1 MEHPPLRVLLIDDEE
16 VFSILLRRML
26 KNIPGKTYEIEWAA
40 TYEDGL
46 AKMREQRHDVYL
58 LDHYL
63 GAKTGLDL
71 LREATGVGL
80 SAPIIMLTGS
90 SDPAVDAQAAELG
103 AADYLL
109 KDKLDPVVLER
120 SIRYSVQQAAT
131 FHALQRSNE
140 RFRLL
145 FERSMDAILI
155 SDDQGRFVEVNTA
168 ACKLLGASRDRL
180 LKMKWTDLVL
190 NSEEVRTDRRED
202 GLGELSVCR
211 ANGERRYIEFS
222 ASKLAADLNLS
233 ILRDVTESRD
243 LEREIQ
249 QVSEREQ
256 RRIGQDL
263 HDGLGQT
270 LTGIAFMAKTLQN
283 RLEARGREEASD
295 AGTIAS
301 LINDALVQARRMS
314 RGLCPTVLESND
326 IDTALQQ
333 LAENMQTFFNVKCEF
348 KCDPDIRIADNDV
361 AVHLYRIAQEATT
374 NAIKHGKAT
383 EILISFKV
391 TTSGVVLR
399 IQDNGCGLPKNGPR
413 NTGMG
418 VRVIQHRARMIGG
431 TASTKPRAGGG
442 VVVSCTCRKNILM
455 KKGAKKL
462 PPSEAGTPISM
473 DRPTKQRK
481 VSMAGAAS
489 GIFQF

>member
-1 MEHPPLRVLLIDDEE
+1 MVLPPLRVLLIDDEE
-16 VFSILLRRML
+16 EFFILLRRML
-26 KNIPGKTYEIEWAA
+26 RNVSGKSFEVEWASS
-40 TYEDGL
+40 YEAGL
-46 AKMREQRHDVYL
+46 EAMRQHRHDVYL
-58 LDHYL
+58 LDHRL
-63 GAKTGLDL
+63 GLKTGLEL
-71 LREATGVGL
+71 LREAGSLGL
-80 SAPIIMLTGS
+80 HAPIIMLTGMN
-90 SDPAVDAQAAELG
+90 DPEVDAQATELG

-109 KDKLDPVVLER
+109 KDKLDPTVLER
-120 SIRYSVQQAAT
+120 SIRYAVQQAAT

-155 SDDQGRFVEVNTA
+155 SDDQGRFVEVNGA

-180 LKMKWTDLVL
+180 LKMKWADLV
-190 NSEEVRTDRRED
+190 STAEEIRTDHRED

-211 ANGERRYIEFS
+211 ANGERRFIEFS

-263 HDGLGQT
+263 HDGLGQA

-283 RLEARGREEASD
+283 RLDSRGREEASD
-295 AGTIAS
+295 AGTIAT
-301 LINDALVQARRMS
+301 LINDALSQTRRMS
-314 RGLCPTVLESND
+314 RGLCPTVLEDND

-333 LAENMQTFFNVKCEF
+333 HAENMQTFYNVTCEF
-348 KCDPDIRIADNDV
+348 KCDPTIRIADNAV

-374 NAIKHGKAT
+374 NAIKHGKAS
-383 EILISFKV
+383 EILISLKV

-399 IQDNGCGLPKNGPR
+399 IQDNGCGLPKNGPK
-413 NTGMG
+413 NSGMG
-418 VRVIQHRARMIGG
+418 LRVIQHRARMIGG
-431 TASTKPRAGGG
+431 TASIRPRSECG
-442 VVVSCTCRKNILM
+442 VVVTCTFRKNILL
-455 KKGAKKL
+455 KKPTSKK
-462 PPSEAGTPISM
+462 SM
-473 DRPTKQRK
+473 SGNDEKPVSLQRSTVNRK
-481 VSMAGAAS
+481 LSMASATS
-489 GIFQF
+489 V

>member
-1 MEHPPLRVLLIDDEE
+1 
-16 VFSILLRRML
+16 
-26 KNIPGKTYEIEWAA
+26 
-40 TYEDGL
+40 
-46 AKMREQRHDVYL
+46 
-58 LDHYL
+58 
-63 GAKTGLDL
+63 
-71 LREATGVGL
+71 
-80 SAPIIMLTGS
+80 
-90 SDPAVDAQAAELG
+90 
-103 AADYLL
+103 
-109 KDKLDPVVLER
+109 
-120 SIRYSVQQAAT
+120 
-131 FHALQRSNE
+131 
-140 RFRLL
+140 
-145 FERSMDAILI
+145 
-155 SDDQGRFVEVNTA
+155 
-168 ACKLLGASRDRL
+168 RDRL
-180 LKMKWTDLVL
+180 LKMKWSDLVL
-190 NSEEVRTDRRED
+190 DAEEVRTDHRED

-263 HDGLGQT
+263 HDGLGQA

-348 KCDPDIRIADNDV
+348 KCDPSIRIADNAV

-374 NAIKHGKAT
+374 NAIKHGKAD
-383 EILISFKV
+383 EILISLKV

-399 IQDNGCGLPKNGPR
+399 IQDNGCGLPKTGPR

-455 KKGAKKL
+455 KKSAGKKV
-462 PPSEAGTPISM
+462 PPSEAQAPISL
-473 DRPTKQRK
+473 DRPPTRRK
-481 VSMAGAAS
+481 FGMAGA
-489 GIFQF
+489 II

>member
-1 MEHPPLRVLLIDDEE
+1 VIDHPPLRVLLIDDEE

-26 KNIPGKTYEIEWAA
+26 KNIPGKTYEIEWAS
-40 TYEDGL
+40 TYETGL
-46 AKMREQRHDVYL
+46 EAMRQQGHDVYL

-71 LREATGVGL
+71 LREANSLGL
-80 SAPIIMLTGS
+80 YAPIIMLTGAA
-90 SDPAVDAQAAELG
+90 DPTVDAQAAELG

-109 KDKLDPVVLER
+109 KDKLDPTVLER

-168 ACKLLGASRDRL
+168 ACKLLGATRDRL
-180 LKMKWTDLVL
+180 LKMTWSDLIL
-190 NSEEVRTDRRED
+190 SDDEVRTEHRED

-211 ANGERRYIEFS
+211 PNGERRYIEFS
-222 ASKLAADLNLS
+222 ASKLAADLNLG
-233 ILRDVTESRD
+233 ILRDVTESRN

-263 HDGLGQT
+263 HDGLGQA

-283 RLEARGREEASD
+283 RLDARGREESAD
-295 AGTIAS
+295 AGTIAT
-301 LINDALVQARRMS
+301 LINDALSQARRMS
-314 RGLCPTVLESND
+314 RGLCPTVLETND

-333 LAENMQTFFNVKCEF
+333 LAENMQSFYNVKCEL
-348 KCDPDIRIADNDV
+348 KCDPTIRIGDNAV

-374 NAIKHGKAT
+374 NAIKHGKAS
-383 EILISFKV
+383 EILISMKV
-391 TTSGVVLR
+391 TTSGVMLR
-399 IQDNGCGLPKNGPR
+399 VQDNGCGFPKGGPK

-418 VRVIQHRARMIGG
+418 LRVIQHRARMIGG
-431 TASTKPRAGGG
+431 TASIKPRPGCG
-442 VVVSCTCRKNILM
+442 VVVTCTFRKNILL
-455 KKGAKKL
+455 KKPAGKK
-462 PPSEAGTPISM
+462 SKGTQENDHFPISLK
-473 DRPTKQRK
+473 TTVLQRK
-481 VSMAGAAS
+481 LSLARAS
-489 GIFQF
+489 A

>member
-26 KNIPGKTYEIEWAA
+26 KNIPGKTYEIQWASS
-40 TYEDGL
+40 YEAGL
-46 AKMREQRHDVYL
+46 EVMREQRHDVYL

-63 GAKTGLDL
+63 GARTGLDL
-71 LREATGVGL
+71 LREAGKLGL
-80 SAPIIMLTGS
+80 SAPIIMLTGAA
-90 SDPAVDAQAAELG
+90 DPTVDAQAAELG

-109 KDKLDPVVLER
+109 KDKLDPTVLER

-155 SDDQGRFVEVNTA
+155 SDDQGRFVEVNGA

-180 LKMKWTDLVL
+180 LKMKWSDLVS
-190 NSEEVRTDRRED
+190 NAEEIRTDHRED

-211 ANGERRYIEFS
+211 ANGERRFIEFS
-222 ASKLAADLNLS
+222 ASQLAADLNLS

-295 AGTIAS
+295 AGTIAT
-301 LINDALVQARRMS
+301 LINEGLVQARRMS
-314 RGLCPTVLESND
+314 RGLCPTVLEDND
-326 IDTALQQ
+326 IDTALEQ

-348 KCDPDIRIADNDV
+348 KCDEGIRISDNAV
-361 AVHLYRIAQEATT
+361 VVHLYRIAQEAAT
-374 NAIKHGKAT
+374 NAVKHGKAN
-383 EILISFKV
+383 EILISLKV

-399 IQDNGCGLPKNGPR
+399 IQDNGCGLPKTGPKK
-413 NTGMG
+413 TGMG
-418 VRVIQHRARMIGG
+418 LRVIQHRARMIGG
-431 TASTKPRAGGG
+431 TATIRPRKGECG
-442 VVVSCTCRKNILM
+442 VVVTCTLRKNILAKKPSG
-455 KKGAKKL
+455 KKG
-462 PPSEAGTPISM
+462 GDPIV
-473 DRPTKQRK
+473 PK
-481 VSMAGAAS
+481 VSKTISLQRTNLQNKLGLAAET
-489 GIFQF
+489 F

>member
-1 MEHPPLRVLLIDDEE
+1 MEHPPSPLRVLLIDDEE
-16 VFSILLRRML
+16 AFSILLRRML
-26 KNIPGKTYEIEWAA
+26 RNIPGKNYEIEWASSYDA
-40 TYEDGL
+40 GL
-46 AKMREQRHDVYL
+46 LAMQQQRHDVYL

-71 LREATGVGL
+71 LREAHKIGL
-80 SAPIIMLTGS
+80 TTPIIMLTGAA
-90 SDPAVDAQAAELG
+90 DPEVDAQAAELG

-109 KDKLDPVVLER
+109 KEKLDTSVLER

-145 FERSMDAILI
+145 FERSLDAILI
-155 SDDQGRFVEVNTA
+155 SDDQGRFMEVNGA

-180 LKMKWTDLVL
+180 LKMKWSDLVFT
-190 NSEEVRTDRRED
+190 EDGVRADERED
-202 GLGELSVCR
+202 GLGELSICR
-211 ANGERRYIEFS
+211 ANGERRFIEFS

-233 ILRDVTESRD
+233 ILRDVTESRN

-263 HDGLGQT
+263 HDGLGQA

-314 RGLCPTVLESND
+314 RGLCPTVLEDND
-326 IDTALQQ
+326 IETALEQ
-333 LAENMQTFFNVKCEF
+333 LAENMQTFFNLKCEF
-348 KCDPDIRIADNDV
+348 KYDSAIRIADNAV

-374 NAIKHGKAT
+374 NAIKHGKAN
-383 EILISFKV
+383 EILISLKV
-391 TTSGVVLR
+391 STSGVVLR
-399 IQDNGCGLPKNGPR
+399 IQDNGCGFPKNGPK

-418 VRVIQHRARMIGG
+418 LRVIQHRARMIGG
-431 TASTKPRAGGG
+431 TASIKPRSGCG
-442 VVVSCTCRKNILM
+442 VVVTCTFRKNILI
-455 KKGAKKL
+455 KKPARKTNGEETNKPISLKRNLLQKKL
-462 PPSEAGTPISM
+462 SFAN
-473 DRPTKQRK
+473 
-481 VSMAGAAS
+481 AS
-489 GIFQF
+489 V